1 MKRRVHALR
10 TYSEVTDI
18 VIDRG
23 DVASNEFCC
32 RSKQQE
38 KQFERA
44 ASEAGSGR

>member
-1 MKRRVHALR
+1 MKRRAHALR
-10 TYSEVTDI
+10 ACSEVFDV

-44 ASEAGSGR
+44 SSEAGFGR